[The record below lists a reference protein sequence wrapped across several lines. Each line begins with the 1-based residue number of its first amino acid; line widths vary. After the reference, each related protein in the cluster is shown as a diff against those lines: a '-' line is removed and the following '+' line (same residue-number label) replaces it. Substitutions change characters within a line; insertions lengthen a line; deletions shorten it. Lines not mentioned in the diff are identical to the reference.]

1 MSEHRIASSKTLYKI
16 GGGVLL
22 LASLSCQPRYL
33 ARADEAP
40 AAPAA
45 QDFPEGSSSVIESLT
60 WRVTVSDP
68 ATLHEQAKALVGQIP
83 EAVVVKE
90 NESLLVVSLPTQ
102 KLSMLRQELSK
113 LGAVS
118 TSDKEATPS
127 APTTLLRLMFVRS

>member
-1 MSEHRIASSKTLYKI
+1 M
-16 GGGVLL
+16 LL

-33 ARADEAP
+33 ARADETP

-68 ATLHEQAKALVGQIP
+68 AALHQQAKALVGQIP
-83 EAVVVKE
+83 EAVMVKE

-113 LGAVS
+113 LGVVS
-118 TSDKEATPS
+118 TPDEEATPS
-127 APTTLLRLMFVRS
+127 APTTLLRLMFVHS